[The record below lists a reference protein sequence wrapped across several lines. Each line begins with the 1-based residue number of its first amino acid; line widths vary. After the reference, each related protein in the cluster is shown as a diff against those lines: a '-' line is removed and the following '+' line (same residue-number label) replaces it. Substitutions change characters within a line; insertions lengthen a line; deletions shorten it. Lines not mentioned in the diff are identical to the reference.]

1 MKDPLH
7 NASFGTGQPAEAAAM
22 ATPAVWPS
30 LTVKF
35 AKHKVVHGELKPRRD
50 LPLFCNPLVIFLGNW
65 TLMLIS
71 LSFQITYVTYPHAG
85 MPMLLFGIS
94 LGSFLFGYIVSR
106 MLLHRWPTPSDAA
119 SYTLDVTQLWQL
131 NLLLCGAALM
141 IIIFN
146 WVLTGPPP
154 AVGDPTSYL
163 TYGRFKQVLF
173 PLLVTVTVN
182 AMLDPSR
189 WRKALF
195 MMFGMAWM
203 TLYIT
208 RGLLMVALLQMFFVF
223 SLKTRMSRRKLYAFL
238 VCFIAFAVAVITVI
252 GNARTAQGVF
262 FEYLQ
267 IRHKYSD
274 WPMAYLWLTS
284 YVSIP
289 FSNLCWLFAK
299 GSFHGPTLSFLYP
312 LLPSFLAPTDPHAY
326 IHQDLSIIDGAS
338 TYLMAYALDFSYL
351 GIYLANLV
359 LGIACGWLRERALPR
374 GLLVAGILLTCLS
387 FIFFSDMFTP
397 LSTILQIVLQAAVQ
411 KKCFHWGAERVVE
424 MVPE

>member
-1 MKDPLH
+1 MSEHLF
-7 NASFGTGQPAEAAAM
+7 STSQPGEAAM
-22 ATPAVWPS
+22 ASPALWPS
-30 LTVKF
+30 LAEKL
-35 AKHKVVHGELKPRRD
+35 AKHKLVEGELKP
-50 LPLFCNPLVIFLGNW
+50 LKEIPFFCNPLVIFLGNW
-65 TLMLIS
+65 ALMIAS
-71 LSFQITYVTYPHAG
+71 LSAQITYVTYPKMG
-85 MPMLLFGIS
+85 IPMLLFGIS

-106 MLLHRWPTPSDAA
+106 MLLHRWPTPDTSP
-119 SYTLDVTQLWQL
+119 SYSLDVTQLWQL
-131 NLLLCGAALM
+131 NLLLCGAAMM
-141 IIIFN
+141 IMIFN

-154 AVGDPTSYL
+154 AVGDPSSYL

-173 PLLVTVTVN
+173 PVLVTVTVN
-182 AMLDPSR
+182 ATLDPSR

-195 MMFGMAWM
+195 IMFGMAGM

-223 SLKTRMSRRKLYAFL
+223 ALKTRMSKRKLYTFL
-238 VCFIAFAVAVITVI
+238 ICFIAFAIVVITVI
-252 GNARTAQGVF
+252 GNARTAQEVF
-262 FEYLQ
+262 LEYLQ

-299 GSFHGPTLSFLYP
+299 GSFHGPTLAFLYP
-312 LLPSFLAPTDPHAY
+312 LLPSFLTPSDPHAY

-338 TYLMAYALDFSYL
+338 TYLAAYALDFSYL
-351 GIYLANLV
+351 GIYLANLL
-359 LGIACGWLRERALPR
+359 LGIGCGWVRERALPR
-374 GLLVAGILLTCLS
+374 SLLIASIFLTCLS

-397 LSTILQIVLQAAVQ
+397 LSTVLQIAIQIAVQ
-411 KKCFHWGAERVVE
+411 RRCFHWGAERVAG

>member
-1 MKDPLH
+1 MNDPFFR
-7 NASFGTGQPAEAAAM
+7 NGQPAEAAM
-22 ATPAVWPS
+22 ASPALWPS
-30 LTVKF
+30 QAEKF
-35 AKHKVVHGELKPRRD
+35 AKHKLVHGELKPVTE

-65 TLMLIS
+65 MLMMIS
-71 LSFQITYVTYPHAG
+71 LSFQVTYVTYPHVG
-85 MPMLLFGIS
+85 MPMLLFSIS

-106 MLLHRWPTPSDAA
+106 MLLRRWATSNVAPS
-119 SYTLDVTQLWQL
+119 YLLDVTRLWQL

-141 IIIFN
+141 IMIFN
-146 WVLTGPPP
+146 WLIAGPPP

-182 AMLDPSR
+182 ATLDSSR
-189 WRKALF
+189 WRKVLF
-195 MMFGMAWM
+195 ILFGIAGM

-223 SLKTRMSRRKLYAFL
+223 SLRTRMSKRKLYTIL
-238 VCFIAFAVAVITVI
+238 ICFIAFAVVVITVI
-252 GNARTAQGVF
+252 GNARTSHGVF
-262 FEYLQ
+262 LEYLQ

-299 GSFHGPTLSFLYP
+299 GNFHAPTLSFLYP
-312 LLPSFLAPTDPHAY
+312 LLPSFLAPSDPHAY
-326 IHQDLSIIDGAS
+326 IHNDLSIIDGAS
-338 TYLMAYALDFSYL
+338 TYLFAYALDFSYL
-351 GIYLANLV
+351 GIYLANLA
-359 LGIACGWLRERALPR
+359 LGIGCGWLRERAVPR
-374 GLLVAGILLTCLS
+374 SLLVASIFLTCLS

-397 LSTILQIVLQAAVQ
+397 LSTILQIAIQVAVQ
-411 KKCFHWGAERVVE
+411 RKCFYWGAEGAVG

>member
-1 MKDPLH
+1 MSEHLF
-7 NASFGTGQPAEAAAM
+7 SSSQPAEAAM
-22 ATPAVWPS
+22 ASPVVWPS
-30 LTVKF
+30 LAEKF
-35 AKHKVVHGELKPRRD
+35 AKHKLVRGELKPAKD
-50 LPLFCNPLVIFLGNW
+50 IPLFCNPLVIFLGNW
-65 TLMLIS
+65 ALMMAA
-71 LSFQITYVTYPHAG
+71 LSAQVTYVTYPKMG

-106 MLLHRWPTPSDAA
+106 MLLHKWPTPSSAP
-119 SYTLDVTQLWQL
+119 SYSLDVSQLWQL

-141 IIIFN
+141 IMIFN

-154 AVGDPTSYL
+154 AVGDPSSYL

-173 PLLVTVTVN
+173 PVLVTVTVN
-182 AMLDPSR
+182 ASLDPSR

-195 MMFGMAWM
+195 IMFGMASM

-223 SLKTRMSRRKLYAFL
+223 ALKTRMSKRKLYTILICFLAF
-238 VCFIAFAVAVITVI
+238 VVVVITVI

-262 FEYLQ
+262 LEYLQ
-267 IRHKYSD
+267 IKHKYSD

-299 GSFHGPTLSFLYP
+299 GNFQGPTLSFLYP
-312 LLPSFLAPTDPHAY
+312 LLPSFLTPPDPHAY
-326 IHQDLSIIDGAS
+326 IHEDLSIIDGAS
-338 TYLMAYALDFSYL
+338 TYLAAYALDFSYL
-351 GIYLANLV
+351 GIYLANLL
-359 LGIACGWLRERALPR
+359 LGIGCGWMRERALPR
-374 GLLVAGILLTCLS
+374 SLLVASIFLTCLS

-397 LSTILQIVLQAAVQ
+397 LSTILQIAIQSVVQ
-411 KKCFHWGAERVVE
+411 RRCFHWGAESVAG
-424 MVPE
+424 MVPQ

>member
-1 MKDPLH
+1 M
-7 NASFGTGQPAEAAAM
+7 AS
-22 ATPAVWPS
+22 PAVWPS
-30 LTVKF
+30 LREKF

-50 LPLFCNPLVIFLGNW
+50 LPLFCNPVVIFLGNW
-65 TLMLIS
+65 ILMLIS
-71 LSFQITYVTYPHAG
+71 LSFQITYVTYPNMG

-94 LGSFLFGYIVSR
+94 VGSFLFGYIVSR
-106 MLLHRWPTPSDAA
+106 MLLHRWPTPTDAP

-141 IIIFN
+141 IIVFN

-154 AVGDPTSYL
+154 AIGDPTSYL

-195 MMFGMAWM
+195 MLFGMAWM

-223 SLKTRMSRRKLYAFL
+223 SLKTRMSRRKLYTFL
-238 VCFIAFAVAVITVI
+238 VCFIAFAVLVITVI

-267 IRHKYSD
+267 IRHKYAD

-312 LLPSFLAPTDPHAY
+312 LLPSFLTPTDPHAY
-326 IHQDLSIIDGAS
+326 IHEDLSIIDGAS
-338 TYLMAYALDFSYL
+338 TYLVAYALDFSYL

-397 LSTILQIVLQAAVQ
+397 LSTILQIALQVAVQ
-411 KKCFHWGAERVVE
+411 RKCFHWGAERVAG

>member
-1 MKDPLH
+1 MNDPLDS
-7 NASFGTGQPAEAAAM
+7 ARFSTGQPAQAAM
-22 ATPAVWPS
+22 ASPALWPS
-30 LTVKF
+30 RTEKF
-35 AKHKVVHGELKPRRD
+35 AKHMLIQGELKPLRD

-65 TLMLIS
+65 VLMMVS
-71 LSFQITYVTYPHAG
+71 LSLQITDVSYPTMG
-85 MPMLLFGIS
+85 MPLLLFSIS
-94 LGSFLFGYIVSR
+94 LGSFLFGYVVSR
-106 MLLHRWPTPSDAA
+106 MLVHRWPASNVVPSY
-119 SYTLDVTQLWQL
+119 SLDVTQLWQL
-131 NLLLCGAALM
+131 NLLLCFMALM
-141 IIIFN
+141 IIAFN

-154 AVGDPTSYL
+154 AIGDPSSYL

-182 AMLDPSR
+182 SMLDPLR

-195 MMFGMAWM
+195 MMFGVAGM

-223 SLKTRMSRRKLYAFL
+223 ALKTRMSRRKLYLLL
-238 VCFIAFAVAVITVI
+238 VCFVAFAIVVITVI

-262 FEYLQ
+262 LEYLQ

-274 WPMAYLWLTS
+274 WPMAYLWLVS

-312 LLPSFLAPTDPHAY
+312 LLPSFLTPPDPHAY
-326 IHQDLSIIDGAS
+326 IHNDLSIIDGAS
-338 TYLMAYALDFSYL
+338 TYLAAYALDFSYL
-351 GIYLANLV
+351 GIYLANLL
-359 LGIACGWLRERALPR
+359 LGIGCGWLRERVMPR
-374 GLLVAGILLTCLS
+374 GVLVAGILLSCLS

-397 LSTILQIVLQAAVQ
+397 LSTILQIAIQAAVQ
-411 KKCFHWGAERVVE
+411 RRCFHWDPEPLVG

>member
-1 MKDPLH
+1 MSEHLF
-7 NASFGTGQPAEAAAM
+7 STSRPAEAAM
-22 ATPAVWPS
+22 ASPVLWPS
-30 LTVKF
+30 LAEKF
-35 AKHKVVHGELKPRRD
+35 AKHKLVRGELKPPKD
-50 LPLFCNPLVIFLGNW
+50 IPLFCNPLVIFLGNW
-65 TLMLIS
+65 ALMMAA
-71 LSFQITYVTYPHAG
+71 LSAQVTYVTYPNMG

-94 LGSFLFGYIVSR
+94 LGSFLFGYIASR
-106 MLLHRWPTPSDAA
+106 MLLHKWPTPNTAPTYSLDA
-119 SYTLDVTQLWQL
+119 TQLWQL

-141 IIIFN
+141 IMIFN

-154 AVGDPTSYL
+154 AVGDPSSYL

-173 PLLVTVTVN
+173 PVLVTVTVN
-182 AMLDPSR
+182 ATLDPSR

-195 MMFGMAWM
+195 ILFGMAGM

-223 SLKTRMSRRKLYAFL
+223 ALKTRMSKRKLYTILICFLAF
-238 VCFIAFAVAVITVI
+238 VVVVITVI

-262 FEYLQ
+262 LEYLQ
-267 IRHKYSD
+267 IKHKYSD

-299 GSFHGPTLSFLYP
+299 GTFHGPTLAFLYP
-312 LLPSFLAPTDPHAY
+312 LLPSFLAPPDPHAY
-326 IHQDLSIIDGAS
+326 IHEDLSIIDGAS
-338 TYLMAYALDFSYL
+338 TYLAAYALDFSYL
-351 GIYLANLV
+351 GIYLANLL
-359 LGIACGWLRERALPR
+359 LGVGCGWMRERALPR
-374 GLLVAGILLTCLS
+374 SLLVASIFLTCLS

-397 LSTILQIVLQAAVQ
+397 LSTILQIAIQSAVQ
-411 KKCFHWGAERVVE
+411 RRCFHWGAERMVG

>member
-1 MKDPLH
+1 
-7 NASFGTGQPAEAAAM
+7 
-22 ATPAVWPS
+22 
-30 LTVKF
+30 
-35 AKHKVVHGELKPRRD
+35 
-50 LPLFCNPLVIFLGNW
+50 
-65 TLMLIS
+65 
-71 LSFQITYVTYPHAG
+71 
-85 MPMLLFGIS
+85 LLFGIS
-94 LGSFLFGYIVSR
+94 LGSFLFGYVVSR
-106 MLLHRWPTPSDAA
+106 MLLHRWPTATDAP
-119 SYTLDVTQLWQL
+119 SYTLDVTQLWQFSL
-131 NLLLCGAALM
+131 VLCGAALM

-146 WVLTGPPP
+146 WVVTGPPP
-154 AVGDPTSYL
+154 AIGDPTSYL

-182 AMLDPSR
+182 AMLDPSP

-195 MMFGMAWM
+195 MMFGIAWM

-223 SLKTRMSRRKLYAFL
+223 ALKTHMSRRKLYTILA
-238 VCFIAFAVAVITVI
+238 CFIAFAVVVITVI
-252 GNARTAQGVF
+252 GNARTAHGVF

-267 IRHKYSD
+267 IRHKYAD

-289 FSNLCWLFAK
+289 FSNLCWLFAN

-312 LLPSFLAPTDPHAY
+312 LLPSFLTPSDPHAY

-338 TYLMAYALDFSYL
+338 TYLVAYALDFSYL

-359 LGIACGWLRERALPR
+359 LGMACGWLRERVMPR
-374 GLLVAGILLTCLS
+374 GLLVASLLLTCLS

-397 LSTILQIVLQAAVQ
+397 LSTILQIALQTAVQ
-411 KKCFHWGAERVVE
+411 RKCFHWGAERVAG